1 MVCVMDD
8 VVDSCQRRAPQQWR
22 CWPAL
27 DRPMAGLLAC
37 VLVMLLAWSVLL
49 ATGDWMWGA
58 LVLMGLFLAL
68 IGFFLPTDV
77 MLSEDKL
84 IVREPL
90 RVPETKLVGELL
102 RDFQQ
107 SEVHM
112 AVVVDEYGGTSGLC
126 TIEDVL
132 EEIVGEIHDEHE
144 SADEL
149 PPVMVKVSSVRYEA
163 DGRLPIV

>member
-1 MVCVMDD
+1 MDD

-37 VLVMLLAWSVLL
+37 ALVMLLAWSVLL

-77 MLSEDKL
+77 VLSDDKL
-84 IVREPL
+84 IMREPL
-90 RVPETKLVGELL
+90 RVRSMRWDSIQACKDGGDALL
-102 RDFQQ
+102 LIQQ
-107 SEVHM
+107 GARRSRHGRMQVPLGRGDLTHIRKR
-112 AVVVDEYGGTSGLC
+112 A
-126 TIEDVL
+126 IEDL
-132 EEIVGEIHDEHE
+132 WQRFKLIQSH
-144 SADEL
+144 ADQ
-149 PPVMVKVSSVRYEA
+149 ST
-163 DGRLPIV
+163 